1 MTLASE
7 RKVTQGKGGATEATL
22 KLKPLPLGQQLEQD
36 VEEVEEGEELMKMV
50 EFGDS
55 GRTSHNQLRLAQV
68 SFCDDNNHDEI

>member
-7 RKVTQGKGGATEATL
+7 RKVTQGKGGATAASL
-22 KLKPLPLGQQLEQD
+22 KPKPLPLGQQLVQE
-36 VEEVEEGEELMKMV
+36 VEEVEELMKMV

-55 GRTSHNQLRLAQV
+55 GHTSHNQLRLAQV

>member
-22 KLKPLPLGQQLEQD
+22 KLKPLPLGQQLEQE
-36 VEEVEEGEELMKMV
+36 VEEVEELMKMV